1 VEKIKMSGQSAR
13 DGRQFGEYSIKGSVN
28 VIKAIADK
36 KIGNGVTEEMN
47 VSTSQLPNNALCKES
62 TLHQLSPYI
71 GKMKP
76 NIIKDIIL
84 TYTEPYTTILD
95 PFSGSGTVALE
106 ALTFNRN
113 AIANDINLYA
123 VTLTKAKMYPPHSL
137 DEALKKAEYY
147 LNCSKKEISESSL
160 SETPEWV
167 RSFFHPTTL
176 KEIIALSRLLRQN
189 EEHFLLACLLGIL
202 HHQRPGFLSYPSS
215 HVVPYLR
222 MKKFPKEQFPELY
235 YYREVRLRLINKI
248 KRTFRHFPKID
259 PMLFRECKA
268 EDARKLKL
276 PEGSIDAVVSSPPY
290 MNALDYGRDNRLR
303 LWFLGVTDYKYYD
316 NLSLSTPKDFY
327 QLMDRVMH
335 NLYYMLKPKSPCIF
349 VVGEVK
355 RNNNSINTSSIIR
368 EIALSNGG
376 FKVLDIL
383 EDEIP
388 YARRARK
395 EGKMTKKEWTVIMRK
410 EG

>member
-1 VEKIKMSGQSAR
+1 
-13 DGRQFGEYSIKGSVN
+13 
-28 VIKAIADK
+28 
-36 KIGNGVTEEMN
+36 
-47 VSTSQLPNNALCKES
+47 
-62 TLHQLSPYI
+62 
-71 GKMKP
+71 MKS
-76 NIIKDIIL
+76 NITRELIL
-84 TYTEPYTTILD
+84 TYTEPYDTIVD

-106 ALTFNRN
+106 ALTLNRN
-113 AIANDINLYA
+113 AIASDINPYA
-123 VTLTKAKMYPPHSL
+123 VTLTKAKMYPYHSI
-137 DEALKKAEYY
+137 DEALEKAAYY
-147 LNCSKKEISESSL
+147 LKYSEKEVSTISL

-167 RSFFHPTTL
+167 RSFFHPNTL
-176 KEIIALSRLLRQN
+176 KEIIALSRLLKNN
-189 EEHFLLACLLGIL
+189 EEYFLLACLLGIL

-222 MKKFPKEQFPELY
+222 TKKYPKEKFPQLY
-235 YYREVRLRLINKI
+235 YYREVRSRLFNKI
-248 KRTFRHFPKID
+248 KRAFRRFPKVD
-259 PMLFRECKA
+259 PMLFRECKM
-268 EDARKLKL
+268 EDASILKL
-276 PEGSIDAVVSSPPY
+276 PENSIDAVISSPPY

-316 NLSLSTPKDFY
+316 NMSPRTQNDFY
-327 QLMDRVMH
+327 HLMDKVLN

-355 RNNNSINTSSIIR
+355 RKNNTINTSSIIR
-368 EIALSNGG
+368 DIALSNGG

-395 EGKMTKKEWTVIMRK
+395 EGNLTKKEWTVIMRK